1 MWNVPWAVLRVYI
14 TKGNEVSRQNVLKDI
29 AELLTFLSS
38 EFLSFL
44 LGALELFLVKLVLM
58 MIYENGVMYTL
69 GMCT

>member
-29 AELLTFLSS
+29 AELLTLLSS